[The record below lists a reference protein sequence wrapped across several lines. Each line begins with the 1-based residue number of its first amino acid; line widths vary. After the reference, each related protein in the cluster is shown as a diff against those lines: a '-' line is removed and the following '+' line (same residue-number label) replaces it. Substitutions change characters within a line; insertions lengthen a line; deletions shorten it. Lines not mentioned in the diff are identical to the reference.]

1 VLERG
6 AAHAFGV
13 HIHFEAFESAV
24 SLGQAVLQDALESG
38 FGVALA
44 TAAAIFLFT
53 AAITAANA
61 VLEEQAS
68 QGKSSGNDGATAE
81 RVPDHIRVHA
91 RQASKAFAQYSERAQ
106 YCRTHVQCCTVD

>member
-1 VLERG
+1 LEPKELVRLHESRIVVLERG

-13 HIHFEAFESAV
+13 HVQLEAFESAV

-44 TAAAIFLFT
+44 TAAAILLFE
-53 AAITAANA
+53 AAVTAANA

-68 QGKSSGNDGATAE
+68 QGKSRGNDGAAAE
-81 RVPDHIRVHA
+81 RVPQGIRVHA
-91 RQASKAFAQYSERAQ
+91 PGLQSLRSLF
-106 YCRTHVQCCTVD
+106 